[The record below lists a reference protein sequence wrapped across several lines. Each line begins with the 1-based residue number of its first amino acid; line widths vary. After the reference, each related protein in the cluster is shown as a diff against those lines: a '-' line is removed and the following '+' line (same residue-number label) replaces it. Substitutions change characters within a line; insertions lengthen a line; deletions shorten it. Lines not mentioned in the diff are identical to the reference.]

1 MKSPE
6 KIKAVE
12 FKDGF
17 LYILD
22 QRILP
27 LEEKYIK
34 INSVSEAVFAIKNMA
49 VRGAPAIGITAAYAY
64 YIAWEKRKFSDKKD
78 MLKSMAEQASFI
90 KSARPTAVN
99 LKWSVDRMHKKL
111 NSLCAESA
119 EKIKTALKKEADSIL
134 TEQRIADAEIG
145 QKGTEL
151 FKNKKSEPLSV
162 MTHCNTGA
170 LATGGSGSAYGV
182 IKTAHEKKLLKMV
195 YASESRPLLQG
206 ARLTCY
212 ELEKDRIPY
221 KLICDNAAAFIMKNK
236 NIGLVITG
244 ADRIAANGDTANKI
258 GTYSLA
264 LLADFHAI
272 PFYVAAPVSSFDP
285 EAKRGGNIEIEYRE
299 SSEVLN
305 INQKRIAPEGAKA
318 ENPAFD
324 ITPAGLIS
332 AYITEIGIIKNG
344 EKIQQNA

>member
-1 MKSPE
+1 M
-6 KIKAVE
+6 KAVE
-12 FKDGF
+12 FKDGV

-27 LEEKYIK
+27 VEEKHIK
-34 INSVSEAVFAIKNMA
+34 IKSVSEAVSAIKSMA

-64 YIAWEKRKFSDKKD
+64 YIAFAKKSFSGKKD
-78 MLKSMAEQASFI
+78 MLKTMAEEASAI

-99 LKWSVDRMHKKL
+99 LKWAVDRMHKKL
-111 NSLCAESA
+111 NSLCAENVK
-119 EKIKTALKKEADSIL
+119 KIKTALKNEADCIL
-134 TEQRIADAEIG
+134 TQQRDADAKIG
-145 QKGTEL
+145 RNGAEL
-151 FKNKKSEPLSV
+151 LKNKRKEPLSV
-162 MTHCNTGA
+162 ITHCNTGA

-182 IKTAHEKKLLKMV
+182 IKEAYEKKLVKMV

-212 ELEKDRIPY
+212 ELQKDRIPY
-221 KLICDNAAAFIMKNK
+221 KLICDNTAAFVMKNR
-236 NIGLVITG
+236 NIDLVIVG

-264 LLADFHAI
+264 LLADFHGI
-272 PFYVAAPVSSFDP
+272 PFYVAAPESSFDS
-285 EAKRGGNIEIEYRE
+285 ETKRGEDIEIEYRE
-299 SSEVLN
+299 SIEVLN

-332 AYITEIGIIKNG
+332 AYITERGIIKNG